1 LASSVGGLLRW
12 GHCRNSARASTL
24 GHRSDLATDGHSSG
38 GLLLSPPRYWWMY
51 LLGVVPAHQP
61 RALCG
66 TEPLS
71 AQAVDRPEDGPAELL
86 EPICAVKHKRDRD
99 LLADYSVDG
108 YELRSGMRAAI

>member
-1 LASSVGGLLRW
+1 MGRNHSPAGFLSALLA
-12 GHCRNSARASTL
+12 L
-24 GHRSDLATDGHSSG
+24 GAG
-38 GLLLSPPRYWWMY
+38 
-51 LLGVVPAHQP
+51 QP

-108 YELRSGMRAAI
+108 YELRSGMRAAIGKGD